1 MRPPLIPHKA
11 TIASQLALC
20 QLLLDACAAGQPG
33 LALGVGRPVKTY
45 EGQLLTSCFDW
56 RSSHSMKCSQFEGRP
71 MMLPVAALVLPVLDR
86 VDGWGVLAIVL
97 LMLAL
102 TVVGRRINHPVL

>member
-1 MRPPLIPHKA
+1 
-11 TIASQLALC
+11 
-20 QLLLDACAAGQPG
+20 
-33 LALGVGRPVKTY
+33 
-45 EGQLLTSCFDW
+45 
-56 RSSHSMKCSQFEGRP
+56 